1 MWGIFALLLA
11 FTVFFL
17 MFRRLTQEKV
27 DVSKGPFSLQKRPE
41 VAKSETTRQLVNS
54 TNTGT
59 IQAFVYPLQAQKTGT
74 LTLCSPSGTSNPGE
88 PDCSTGQYNMCK
100 CVGADCSKCTHSGY
114 VNVMNISNV
123 IRVELLAAPDAG
135 RPNAASAQLVVRT
148 VGMASQLV
156 NGCIPKSTELP
167 VRSGDEAF
175 LGSTRLCCDVP
186 LVNGEC
192 PSRKGPADLKPLCRT
207 GDVPLSG
214 DANTDF
220 WASWF
225 NSNIK
230 VCDTPDLPKVQTV
243 FEETIPLPE
252 IPFQKWTFLTIAREG
267 RRFDIYYNGKIV
279 MSKRT
284 QNVMDTRAAFGP
296 ITAGDPNLIGKIAFV
311 QTFPQ
316 KLTQTEVMAN
326 YKANS
331 DTTGQ
336 PTLSAP
342 GSIFDYLPNCKDG
355 GCISGPTMRP
365 TSPLLD
371 WQTQYA

>member
-11 FTVFFL
+11 FIVFFL

-41 VAKSETTRQLVNS
+41 VAKSEVTRQLVNS

-74 LTLCSPSGTSNPGE
+74 VTLCSPTGTSNPGE
-88 PDCSTGQYNMCK
+88 PDCSTGEYNLCK

-114 VNVMNISNV
+114 VNVINISNV

-148 VGMASQLV
+148 VGM
-156 NGCIPKSTELP
+156 STPE
-167 VRSGDEAF
+167 GQQ
-175 LGSTRLCCDVP
+175 
-186 LVNGEC
+186 GE
-192 PSRKGPADLKPLCRT
+192 S
-207 GDVPLSG
+207 
-214 DANTDF
+214 
-220 WASWF
+220 
-225 NSNIK
+225 
-230 VCDTPDLPKVQTV
+230 LPKVQTV

-316 KLTQTEVMAN
+316 KLTQTEVMSN

-336 PTLSAP
+336 PTLSAE

-355 GCISGPTMRP
+355 GCITGPTMRP

>member
-1 MWGIFALLLA
+1 MLLSRMWGIFALLIA
-11 FTVFFL
+11 FTVFFV

-27 DVSKGPFSLQKRPE
+27 DVSKGPFSLQQRPQ
-41 VAKSETTRQLVNS
+41 VAKSDVTRQLVNS

-74 LTLCSPSGTSNPGE
+74 VVLCNPTGSSNPGE
-88 PDCSTGQYNMCK
+88 PECSTGQYNLCK
-100 CVGADCSKCTHSGY
+100 CVGSDCSKCAHSGY
-114 VNVMNISNV
+114 VNVLNISNV
-123 IRVELLAAPDAG
+123 IRVEILASPDAG

-148 VGMASQLV
+148 VGMASP
-156 NGCIPKSTELP
+156 I
-167 VRSGDEAF
+167 
-175 LGSTRLCCDVP
+175 
-186 LVNGEC
+186 
-192 PSRKGPADLKPLCRT
+192 
-207 GDVPLSG
+207 LSG
-214 DANTDF
+214 CTIP
-220 WASWF
+220 
-225 NSNIK
+225 NSEIEVTEEYGGIK
-230 VCDTPDLPKVQTV
+230 VCCNTAVVGGRCPDLTIANEKEKICLVGEPSLAKNDYLRTALAGFRQCDSPNLPQVQTT

-252 IPFQKWTFLTIAREG
+252 IPFQKWTFVTIAREG
-267 RRFDIYYNGKIV
+267 RRFDVYYNGKIA

-296 ITAGDPNLIGKIAFV
+296 ITAGDPNLVGKIAFV

-316 KLTQTEVMAN
+316 KLTQTEVMDN

-336 PTLSAP
+336 PLLSAP

-355 GCISGPTMRP
+355 GCVSGPTMRP

>member
-1 MWGIFALLLA
+1 
-11 FTVFFL
+11 

-41 VAKSETTRQLVNS
+41 VAKSDVTRQLVNS

-74 LTLCSPSGTSNPGE
+74 MVLCNPTGASNPGE
-88 PDCSTGQYNMCK
+88 PECSTGQYNLCK
-100 CVGADCSKCTHSGY
+100 CVGSDCSKCTHSGY

-123 IRVELLAAPDAG
+123 IRVEILAAPDAG

-148 VGMASQLV
+148 VGMSSPMLD
-156 NGCIPKSTELP
+156 GCFPKSHEFP
-167 VRSGDEAF
+167 VRAGDEAL
-175 LGSTRLCCDVP
+175 LGSTRLCCDTP

-192 PSRKGPADLKPLCRT
+192 KSMRGPGDFQKLCRT
-207 GDVPLSG
+207 GDLQSSAG
-214 DANTDF
+214 NE
-220 WASWF
+220 WIASWF

-230 VCDTPDLPKVQTV
+230 VCESPNLPKVQTT

-252 IPFQKWTFLTIAREG
+252 IPFQKWTFITIAREG
-267 RRFDIYYNGKIV
+267 RRFDVYYNGKLV

-311 QTFPQ
+311 ETFPQ
-316 KLTQTEVMAN
+316 KLTQSEVMEK

-342 GSIFDYLPNCKDG
+342 GNIFDYLPNCKDG
-355 GCISGPTMRP
+355 GCISGPKVRP

>member
-1 MWGIFALLLA
+1 MWGIFALLIA
-11 FTVFFL
+11 FTVFFVL
-17 MFRRLTQEKV
+17 FRRLTEEKI
-27 DVSKGPFSLQKRPE
+27 DISKGPFSLQKRPE
-41 VAKSETTRQLVNS
+41 VAKSDITRQLVNS

-74 LTLCSPSGTSNPGE
+74 VVLCNPSGSSNPGE
-88 PDCSTGQYNMCK
+88 PDCSTGQYNMCA

-148 VGMASQLV
+148 VGMSTPILTGCPIPNSEVPLSPDFGTIKACCDTALV
-156 NGCIPKSTELP
+156 NGSCSGVGPGNEKEKICII
-167 VRSGDEAF
+167 GEASVAKNTF
-175 LGSTRLCCDVP
+175 LQGY
-186 LVNGEC
+186 
-192 PSRKGPADLKPLCRT
+192 
-207 GDVPLSG
+207 LSG
-214 DANTDF
+214 F
-220 WASWF
+220 RQ
-225 NSNIK
+225 
-230 VCDTPDLPKVQTV
+230 CDSPNLPKVQTV

-252 IPFQKWTFLTIAREG
+252 IPFQKWTFITIAREG
-267 RRFDIYYNGKIV
+267 RRFDVYYNGKLV

-296 ITAGDPNLIGKIAFV
+296 ITAGDPNLMGKIAFV

-316 KLTQTEVMAN
+316 KLTQSEVMEK

-336 PTLSAP
+336 PTISAP

-355 GCISGPTMRP
+355 GCISGPKMRP